1 MRNDLHI
8 VITNETFVGLE
19 AASVASHIHCCA
31 SPGTDAP
38 VSVNFV
44 GAGFPI
50 GSVSGT
56 FVHTF
61 DLTTDLA
68 GISLSDFLNG
78 LFSRQAYVDIHDANF
93 PGGEIRG
100 QLIEQVSQAP
110 EPETRALLG
119 VGLSGLWMRRRR
131 RNS

>member
-1 MRNDLHI
+1 
-8 VITNETFVGLE
+8 
-19 AASVASHIHCCA
+19 
-31 SPGTDAP
+31 
-38 VSVNFV
+38 
-44 GAGFPI
+44 
-50 GSVSGT
+50 
-56 FVHTF
+56 
-61 DLTTDLA
+61 
-68 GISLSDFLNG
+68 
-78 LFSRQAYVDIHDANF
+78 VDIHDANF